1 MVQRRG
7 GGARPTPRRAAHV
20 TSAFAVFCLATLWCG
35 AVTQAADGPIR
46 LSEAAEQGTFNVGAA
61 RASVTREADPRGGG
75 DLLKL
80 DFTIPPGAAAGL
92 YAKSF
97 PGPMDGEH
105 VDIVRM
111 ALKAQGTEPVRQ
123 VAAALEIKGAAGV
136 QRIPLPIPPEG
147 TPVEEALDWPAIG
160 ALREVVLSVSHT
172 GEGGPATGT
181 ILIDGRFEQL
191 SPVRKLGMLRWAR
204 AAGVLLASLLLAM
217 LVGFLRSATRRS
229 VARIG
234 PALPVRPSW
243 VQGLRE
249 DLVRGSG
256 AVFMVLLAL
265 AIFQLGEQR
274 PLDAGW
280 TALEIAVAG
289 MVHRGV
295 VELRADGQVSDRP
308 RGVPGCPGH
317 RPAGRLREPHG
328 DPPAARLLERAPPPE
343 SDGRGGHRAH
353 LPRGQCSS
361 DHFDRQALDGEG
373 RGADRRH
380 SLRLRQ
386 PGAAGTGRP
395 AAAPGRRPPPRAW
408 SRRTPPWWSS
418 WDACSS
424 SSASTRRWPPGWAWR
439 PGAGRS
445 GLPRAHLAMLAVA
458 IAAVAG
464 SVDRGPRVGSGR
476 GLVDRRASAGRHR
489 ADDHALPGR
498 AVGRGLPRHRMAMD
512 AIHGQAPSR
521 ELGLRASRHGDEEG
535 DGVQRGVHGEP
546 VRPRCCSGKSRSSAG
561 WARRFPMLCRHPCSE
576 RWPSRCSRRSSRRST
591 AARRSS
597 GVLGG
602 TTGSPLLFLR
612 GAVVGLGLG
621 YGADPAGCPR
631 RTCRAAPGSAS
642 ASVPWRMQA
651 STSFAI
657 SSRRRGAAGG
667 SSRRAITSCTRS
679 WAASSAR
686 PSGSTSTPPRSPW
699 SSPSSIATSPRGS
712 RRELFDIYPLVSKW
726 GHLDLGI
733 GHRRREP
740 AASRRRW
747 RA

>member
-61 RASVTREADPRGGG
+61 RASVTREAGPRGGG

-123 VAAALEIKGAAGV
+123 VAAALEIKGAAGI
-136 QRIPLPIPPEG
+136 QRIPLPISLEG

-217 LVGFLRSATRRS
+217 LVGSLRSATRWRLQD
-229 VARIG
+229 G

-265 AIFQLGEQR
+265 AIFRLGEQR

-289 MVHRGV
+289 MVLAGWWNYGLTGRSPTAREAFQDALVTGLLAVSASPMAILQPPGSWSELLLLSQTVAAVTALIYHSANAHQITSTGKHLTAKAAAMIAGTPYVFGSLVLLEPGVLLRLLGDGPAAGLVATNPAV
-295 VELRADGQVSDRP
+295 VEFV
-308 RGVPGCPGH
+308 
-317 RPAGRLREPHG
+317 GRVLILFGFNEIV
-328 DPPAARLLERAPPPE
+328 
-343 SDGRGGHRAH
+343 
-353 LPRGQCSS
+353 
-361 DHFDRQALDGEG
+361 
-373 RGADRRH
+373 
-380 SLRLRQ
+380 
-386 PGAAGTGRP
+386 AAGLGLASGGRP
-395 AAAPGRRPPPRAW
+395 LG
-408 SRRTPPWWSS
+408 S
-418 WDACSS
+418 
-424 SSASTRRWPPGWAWR
+424 
-439 PGAGRS
+439 
-445 GLPRAHLAMLAVA
+445 PRAHLAMLAVA

-464 SVDRGPRVGSGR
+464 PWIAALGSGPAVGSWTVAQR
-476 GLVDRRASAGRHR
+476 WLPTVLTTMLSQAGLWAEAYLVTG
-489 ADDHALPGR
+489 
-498 AVGRGLPRHRMAMD
+498 MAMD
-512 AIHGQAPSR
+512 AIHG
-521 ELGLRASRHGDEEG
+521 
-535 DGVQRGVHGEP
+535 RGP
-546 VRPRCCSGKSRSSAG
+546 
-561 WARRFPMLCRHPCSE
+561 
-576 RWPSRCSRRSSRRST
+576 
-591 AARRSS
+591 
-597 GVLGG
+597 
-602 TTGSPLLFLR
+602 
-612 GAVVGLGLG
+612 
-621 YGADPAGCPR
+621 
-631 RTCRAAPGSAS
+631 
-642 ASVPWRMQA
+642 
-651 STSFAI
+651 
-657 SSRRRGAAGG
+657 
-667 SSRRAITSCTRS
+667 
-679 WAASSAR
+679 
-686 PSGSTSTPPRSPW
+686 
-699 SSPSSIATSPRGS
+699 IA
-712 RRELFDIYPLVSKW
+712 
-726 GHLDLGI
+726 
-733 GHRRREP
+733 
-740 AASRRRW
+740 
-747 RA
+747 